1 MGRGKTRPSR
11 VLPKP
16 IIVAGRELMGFVIAR
31 VRCAITLPILRPS
44 IRFNIIAAV
53 CIALILS
60 VTGSTAFA
68 QQRPPKIWDIPL
80 GTPVGELPEDDFV
93 DPACGTNGGTPGL
106 RLSGFEQ
113 FEKCRAEAS
122 GLHEVW
128 FRYDDELEMIARAT
142 RDLDAVVRNN
152 AMLMLGQPA
161 ILSLLIDRA
170 GLMQGYRILTDPRAE
185 PELRKEAYTLVNIF
199 KARFGATG
207 WDCNDLPPGDGETP
221 VDGVMVKQ
229 HCQKIADGQQI
240 SLEARHYYKLGQAL
254 VDPNTNQR
262 TVNQFESSSRIEVVS
277 AK

>member
-1 MGRGKTRPSR
+1 MKW
-11 VLPKP
+11 
-16 IIVAGRELMGFVIAR
+16 
-31 VRCAITLPILRPS
+31 
-44 IRFNIIAAV
+44 
-53 CIALILS
+53 IALILFV
-60 VTGSTAFA
+60 VTAATAAAA
-68 QQRPPKIWDIPL
+68 QQRAPKIWDIQF

-113 FEKCRAEAS
+113 FEKCRPESS
-122 GLHEVW
+122 GLYEIW

-142 RDLDAVVRNN
+142 RDADAVARNN

-170 GLMQGYRILTDPRAE
+170 GLVQGYRILTDPRAE
-185 PELRKEAYTLVNIF
+185 AEVRKEAYTLVNAF

-207 WDCNDLPPGDGETP
+207 WDCNDLPPATGETP

-229 HCQKIADGQQI
+229 RCRKTVDDQQVV
-240 SLEARHYYKLGQAL
+240 LESRHYYKPGQAL
-254 VDPNTNQR
+254 LDPNTNQQ
-262 TVNQFESSSRIEVVS
+262 TVNQFESSSHIEVVRVGAG